1 MSKKVLIITYYWPPS
16 GGAGVQRWLKF
27 SKYLPDFDWEPIILT
42 VDDKLASYPQ
52 KDASLVAEASNIKT
66 YRTKTFELYSLYTSL
81 KKNKEI
87 PYGGFSNEQEPNFVQ
102 KAARFVRGNFF
113 IPDPRKG
120 WNKYAIAKAKE
131 LIEEHNIEVIIT
143 TSPPHSTQLIGLS
156 LKKQFPNIKW
166 IADLRDPW
174 TDIHFYDKFYPTK
187 LARSIDSKFERQVVE
202 NSDITISVSK
212 GIQRT
217 MQNRYPNSEIK
228 VLTNGYDHTDFGDD
242 LFNNK
247 VKNRELIYTGTL
259 TADYPLQEIIDLSK
273 SNTDLKFRFIGNH
286 PREFRELVEKDGLAD
301 RFTFQKFIPHSEIT
315 AEMINAGILLV
326 LVPKVL
332 HNEGLPSGKI
342 YEYIGA
348 KSPILAIG
356 PENSDI
362 EAILTET
369 NSGIYFSYDNVKN
382 ISKLDIENLYKI
394 QTNNKSEEY
403 SRRNITKKLVD
414 LIN

>member
-52 KDASLVAEASNIKT
+52 KDASLVSEASNIKT

-102 KAARFVRGNFF
+102 KTARFVRGNFF

-228 VLTNGYDHTDFGDD
+228 VLTNGYDHTDFGED

-247 VKNRELIYTGTL
+247 IKNRELIYTGTL

-369 NSGIYFSYDNVKN
+369 NSGIYFSYENVKN
-382 ISKLDIENLYKI
+382 ISKLDIDNLYKI

>member
-42 VDDKLASYPQ
+42 VDDKIASYPQ

>member
-1 MSKKVLIITYYWPPS
+1 
-16 GGAGVQRWLKF
+16 
-27 SKYLPDFDWEPIILT
+27 
-42 VDDKLASYPQ
+42 
-52 KDASLVAEASNIKT
+52 KDASLVSEASNIKT